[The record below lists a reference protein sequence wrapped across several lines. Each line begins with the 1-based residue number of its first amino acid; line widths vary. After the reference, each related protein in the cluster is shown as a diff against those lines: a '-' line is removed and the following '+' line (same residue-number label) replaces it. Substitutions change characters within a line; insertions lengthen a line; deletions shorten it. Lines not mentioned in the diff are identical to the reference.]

1 MILKRYMIF
10 IALLLGFSSTW
21 AATFEAGVEY
31 AVLDQPVAT
40 SNPDK
45 VVVNEMFWY
54 GCPHC
59 FHLEPFVEKW
69 SKTKPDGVVLE
80 RIPSVLNP
88 RWIEGA
94 RAFFALKMMGEID
107 KVHSK
112 LFEAIHLQRQR
123 LNNEDAFAKFV
134 ADLGI
139 DEKQFRENY
148 HSFPVDTMIR
158 KNRQKERKY
167 GHNGVPAIIVNGKY
181 RTSASMAGSN
191 DRLFE
196 VVNFLVNKELAAK

>member
-1 MILKRYMIF
+1 MILKRYIIF
-10 IALLLGFSSTW
+10 IALLFSFTTAW
-21 AATFEAGVEY
+21 AETFEASVEY

-69 SKTKPDGVVLE
+69 SKTIPDGVVLE
-80 RIPSVLNP
+80 RMPSVLNP
-88 RWIEGA
+88 GWIEGA
-94 RAFFALKMMGEID
+94 RAFFALKVMGEND

-112 LFEAIHLQRQR
+112 LFKAIHLQRQR
-123 LNNEDAFAKFV
+123 LNNVDAFAKFV

-148 HSFPVDTMIR
+148 HSFLVDTMIR
-158 KNRQKERKY
+158 KNRKKERKY
-167 GHNGVPAIIVNGKY
+167 GYNGVPTIIVNGKY

-191 DRLFE
+191 ERLFE

>member
-1 MILKRYMIF
+1 MIFKRYMIF
-10 IALLLGFSSTW
+10 IALLFSFTSAW

-31 AVLDQPVAT
+31 VVLNEPVTT
-40 SNPDK
+40 SDPDK

-59 FHLEPFVEKW
+59 FRLEPYVDKW
-69 SKTKPDGVVLE
+69 SQTKPEGVVLE

-88 RWIEGA
+88 SWIEHA
-94 RAFFALKMMGEID
+94 RAFFALKMMGEND
-107 KVHSK
+107 KVHNK
-112 LFEAIHLQRQR
+112 LFSALHVQHKR
-123 LNNEDAFAKFV
+123 LNNVDALAKFV
-134 ADLGI
+134 ADLGV

-148 HSFPVDTMIR
+148 HSFPVDTLIR

-167 GHNGVPAIIVNGKY
+167 GYNGVPAIIVNGKY

-191 DRLFE
+191 ARLIE